1 VRGGVEMH
9 STTKLALCFL
19 LLAVPCAAQLM
30 STGTITGI
38 VIDQAQGSVP
48 GAAIEITNAETH
60 NKVQTVSNS
69 NGSFTTVG
77 LPAGHYEV
85 TVSGKGFASYTET
98 NIYLGPAATYS
109 ISALL
114 KPAAVSTAVTVQ
126 ATVERVQADT
136 AEIASKV
143 SQEQVE
149 NLPLNGRSYQGL
161 AALMPGVTN
170 MQAGTALG
178 TGGYI
183 TQNSMNVNGTGQTA
197 TLYTVDGIWNMQ
209 TSNMQETTITPN
221 PDSIEEVKVLQNNY
235 SAEYN
240 IMGAAA
246 VIVQTRSG
254 TEVFHG
260 GAWEFLRN
268 TALDARNFYSV
279 NVPAEQGNIFGWHLG
294 GPVYIPHVYS
304 KEHKTFFYVNQQWVR
319 QNQPM
324 VANGAAVPAAMR
336 GMGTPGG
343 NAVFPATG
351 PYASTV
357 KDPLNGQAFAANTI
371 PASRLNPNSLAFLN
385 ALEPL
390 PNNQTNAF
398 NNYLN
403 PDPAKNAQ
411 FNQEY
416 KVDQNLSSKYR
427 LMGEFLHEGQA
438 YTYPRGQRL
447 GTVFPN
453 NYDVFST
460 HNSLAQL
467 QLTQILSPSATNQV
481 SVAMNRFIFYHDIDG
496 ISQLSQIPGYNQQL
510 PFTGGYLQNYLPAVT
525 FSGGWSSMG
534 TQSSIILPRFSELE
548 KMFTDNASWLRGKHF
563 LQAGGT
569 LLWGTHREYS
579 NSGPSTTGAF
589 NFNGTSTGNPIGD
602 FLLGNAATFGQS
614 STQIRKHIHYPLDTF
629 YVQDRWQVARRLTL
643 SLGVRFFYMP
653 KPHEQPGG
661 EVVFN
666 PANYNPANV
675 PVVATGGGITPTPTY
690 DPANGLIYN
699 GINGVPSNLTNAHN
713 YYLSPVFG
721 FAWDPFGDGKTAL
734 RGGYSI
740 NYTKSAANSDC
751 AVSCISAPAI
761 QSVSLLN
768 VNFPSPTGGRPAAP
782 TAFVVY
788 SEDLPNMRA
797 ADVQTY
803 SLSLQHQF
811 GSSWFV
817 SIAGAGDI
825 ARHLPQM
832 LNSNQ
837 PGPVPGFNFNPLL
850 NTGNYANA
858 YFAPYQGYSTI
869 NYYTSGAY
877 ANWNALELNL
887 RHPVGHNLFLS
898 ASYTWSHGLSTLSG
912 QQFGITGSTPQNSN
926 NPKADYGNTTL
937 NMAQVFTTSMI
948 YTLPLMEHSSG
959 WKRAVL
965 GGWKFAE
972 ITAIQS
978 GPSFS
983 PGLSVSRAGL
993 ATRPDLIAPVTE
1005 QKTLQQ
1011 WFSTTSF
1018 TQAAPGFFGN
1028 AGRGVL
1034 TGPGLINFDV
1044 AAYKDFRFSERWK
1057 AQLRGEFFNA
1067 LNHTNFN
1074 SPNANFGAGN
1084 FGQITSSKDPR
1095 IGEVALKISF

>member
-1 VRGGVEMH
+1 MGTRC
-9 STTKLALCFL
+9 LFL
-19 LLAVPCAAQLM
+19 LLGLVMATPGTAQLM
-30 STGTITGI
+30 STGSITGT
-38 VIDQAQGSVP
+38 VIDQAQATVP
-48 GAAIEITNAETH
+48 GASIDITNTETH
-60 NKVQTVSNS
+60 NRVQTVSNS
-69 NGSFTTVG
+69 AGAFSTVG
-77 LPAGHYEV
+77 LAPGHYDV
-85 TVSGKGFASYTET
+85 TVSGKGFSSYTEAGV
-98 NIYLGPAATYS
+98 YLGPATVYTVN
-109 ISALL
+109 ALL
-114 KPAAVSTAVTVQ
+114 KPAAISTAVTVQ
-126 ATVERVQADT
+126 ASIESVQTDT
-136 AEIASKV
+136 PEIASKV
-143 SQEQVE
+143 SQEQVD

-183 TQNSMNVNGTGQTA
+183 TQNSMNINGTGQTA
-197 TLYTVDGIWNMQ
+197 ALYTVDGIWNMQ

-221 PDSIEEVKVLQNNY
+221 PDQIEEVKVLQNNY

-246 VIVQTRSG
+246 VIVQTKSG

-268 TALDARNFYSV
+268 TVFDSRNFYSV

-294 GPVYIPHVYS
+294 GPVFIPHLYS
-304 KEHKTFFYVNQQWVR
+304 REHKTFFYVNQQWVR

-324 VANGAAVPAAMR
+324 VANGATATAAMR

-343 NAVFPATG
+343 NAVFPTSG
-351 PYASTV
+351 PYASTI
-357 KDPLNGQAFAANTI
+357 KDPLTGAAFPANTI
-371 PASRLNPNSLAFLN
+371 PVSRVNPNSLAFLN
-385 ALEPL
+385 ALAPL
-390 PNNQTNAF
+390 PNNQTSAF

-403 PDPAKNAQ
+403 PNPATNHQ
-411 FNQEY
+411 LNQEY
-416 KVDQNLSSKYR
+416 KLDQNISSKNR
-427 LMGEFLHEGQA
+427 LTVEYLHEGQA

-460 HNSLAQL
+460 HNALAQV
-467 QLTQILSPSATNQV
+467 QLTQTLSPAATNQV

-496 ISQLSQIPGYNQQL
+496 ISQLAQIPGYHQQL
-510 PFTGGYLQNYLPAVT
+510 PFTGAYLQNYLPVVT

-548 KMFTDNASWLRGKHF
+548 RMLTDNASWLRGKHL

-569 LLWGTHREYS
+569 LLWGRHREYS
-579 NSGPSTTGAF
+579 NSGPSTTGSF
-589 NFNGTSTGNPIGD
+589 SFNGQSSGNSIAD

-614 STQIRKHIHYPLDTF
+614 STQIRKHINYPLDTF
-629 YVQDRWQVARRLTL
+629 YVQDRWQATRRLTI
-643 SLGVRFFYMP
+643 SLGLRFFYMP
-653 KPHEQPGG
+653 KPHEQAGG

-666 PANYNPANV
+666 PALYNPANT
-675 PVVATGGGITPTPTY
+675 PIVAAGGGITPTPTY
-690 DPANGLIYN
+690 DPANGLIFN
-699 GINGVPSNLTNAHN
+699 GVNGVPLNLTDAHN
-713 YYLSPVFG
+713 YYLAPVFG
-721 FAWDPFGDGKTAL
+721 FAWDPFGDGKTSL

-761 QSVSLLN
+761 QSVSLIN
-768 VNFPSPTGGRPAAP
+768 VNFPNPTGGKPAAP

-811 GSSWFV
+811 GASWFV

-837 PGPVPGFNFNPLL
+837 PGAVPGYNFNPLL
-850 NTGNYANA
+850 NTGNYSNA
-858 YFAPYQGYSTI
+858 FFAPYQGYSTI
-869 NYYTSGAY
+869 NYYTSGAR

-898 ASYTWSHGLSTLSG
+898 AAYTWSHGLSTLSG
-912 QQFGITGSTPQNSN
+912 QQFGIEGSTPQDSSN
-926 NPKADYGNTTL
+926 PSADYGNTTL
-937 NMAQVFTTSMI
+937 NTAQVFSTSLI
-948 YTLPLMEHSSG
+948 YTLPWMHNSTR
-959 WKRAVL
+959 WKRALL
-965 GGWKFAE
+965 GGWRFAN
-972 ITAIQS
+972 ITAVQS
-978 GPSFS
+978 GPSLS

-993 ATRPDLIAPVTE
+993 ATRPDLIAPITYP
-1005 QKTLQQ
+1005 KTLQQ

-1018 TQAAPGFFGN
+1018 AQAAAGFYGN
-1028 AGRGVL
+1028 AGRGIIV
-1034 TGPGLINFDV
+1034 GPGLINLD
-1044 AAYKDFRFSERWK
+1044 AALYKDFRFSERWK
-1057 AQLRGEFFNA
+1057 AQLRCEFFNV

-1074 SPNANFGAGN
+1074 GPNANLGAGN

-1095 IGEVALKISF
+1095 IGEMALKISF